1 MMITSYRFIGD
12 SPRQSG
18 FSLLE
23 VLITLIILS
32 IGLLGIAA
40 MQLKGLQSAHSA
52 YHRTLASTIAVD
64 GSERLW
70 ATLVDGKVDVPK
82 AQASWRANWPAG
94 SATLPE
100 LVLTIQGPNPANS
113 TTYQFIV
120 QWQEGRFGNETVTTF
135 EYGSTFLPNRGGT

>member
-1 MMITSYRFIGD
+1 MMIASYRRID
-12 SPRQSG
+12 ESRRQTG

-52 YHRTLASTIAVD
+52 FHRTLASTIAVD

-70 ATLVDGKVDVPK
+70 ATLVDGQVDVVK
-82 AQASWRANWPAG
+82 AQESWQANWPAG
-94 SATLPE
+94 PATLPGLE
-100 LVLTIQGPNPANS
+100 LSIESVTANPP
-113 TTYQFIV
+113 TYRFHV
-120 QWQEGRFGNETVTTF
+120 QWQEARFGDETETITTF
-135 EYGSTFLPNRGGT
+135 RYGSTFLPNR